1 MPIPA
6 TAGWQPF
13 GLQDAW
19 VYPFS
24 GGVPGSGLDIPGIV
38 QVTGAPQNTVVEH
51 RGDNAVIAKVATF
64 DSIDL
69 TITIANWSRLAL
81 NALVGGA
88 IPATVGTTPNQINR
102 IIHASTDAPA
112 DSAIVAQTISKS
124 PDGGA
129 TRISWP
135 RCQPQNIPT
144 YGLNDQEFTDLD
156 VPMSAVAN
164 AANEM
169 VIVAFYESATTVLN
183 STYTT

>member
-24 GGVPGSGLDIPGIV
+24 GGVPGGGFDIPGIV

-51 RGDNAVIAKVATF
+51 RGDGTVIAKVATF

-69 TITIANWSRLAL
+69 TVTIANWDRQAIFSM
-81 NALVGGA
+81 VGGT

-102 IIHASTDAPA
+102 IVHKSTDSPP
-112 DSAIVAQTISKS
+112 DCAIVAQTTSRS
-124 PDGGA
+124 PDGGL

-144 YGLNDQEFTDLD
+144 YGLNDQEFQDLD

-164 AANEM
+164 SVFEM
-169 VIVAFYESATTVLN
+169 VIVAFYEKADTALT